1 MCAVKETLVMVLFIA
16 LIISVGVFFKE
27 QSIIWQCQNTGEI
40 NLWHS
45 GYELT
50 CKINKTGE

>member
-1 MCAVKETLVMVLFIA
+1 MKEGIVLVLFIS
-16 LIISVGVFFKE
+16 LIIAVGVFFKE